1 MAYDSAPDI
10 YLMKRQKT
18 RAGCMT
24 ALIAVAACAILAGIS
39 YGIYQWT
46 QGADDPADMTEPVA
60 LPGGEVEAPL
70 DPVAL
75 PGMPSVET
83 AAVAVPAAPAQPVA
97 QAASE
102 TPAAPTAAVAA
113 DTPPPSAPVAAQP
126 VPTVAI
132 EPIPPTP
139 EAAAEALAKAKAA
152 RDAGDLQA
160 ARMAALSALTAAPG
174 DVATEQLLNE
184 LAMPLL
190 ASRHPM
196 PEKVPY
202 SIRSGDYLG
211 KIAAKFNT
219 PVALIAVAN
228 GITDP
233 TRIRV
238 GQELLLLDGNTHIFA
253 LEVSKSRNDLV
264 VTLDGAF
271 FKRYRV
277 ATGVNGK
284 TPTGTFKVVDKIE
297 HPAWHVAGRT
307 PIPYGDPDNLL
318 GTHWLA
324 LDVEGYGI
332 HGTWAPETIG
342 SQSSDGCVRLLND
355 DVKELYTILPKG
367 TAVTIVE

>member
-1 MAYDSAPDI
+1 MAYDSTPDI

-24 ALIAVAACAILAGIS
+24 ALIVLAASALLAGVG
-39 YGIYQWT
+39 YGIYKWT
-46 QGADDPADMTEPVA
+46 QRPGKPVDLTEPVA
-60 LPGGEVEAPL
+60 LPGGDLEAPI
-70 DPVAL
+70 DPVTL
-75 PGMPSVET
+75 PDAPSDEPVADVPVASTDTGTQTT
-83 AAVAVPAAPAQPVA
+83 AAMPVATQPQSPVDATADVQPAQKPAPAPV
-97 QAASE
+97 
-102 TPAAPTAAVAA
+102 V
-113 DTPPPSAPVAAQP
+113 V
-126 VPTVAI
+126 
-132 EPIPPTP
+132 PIPPTP

-160 ARMAALSALTAAPG
+160 ARVSALSALAAAPG
-174 DVATEQLLNE
+174 DPATEQLLNE

-202 SIRSGDYLG
+202 TIRSGDYLG
-211 KIAAKFNT
+211 KVAAKFNT

-238 GQELLLLDGNTHIFA
+238 GQELLLLDGNAHRFA

-277 ATGVNGK
+277 ATGVGGK
-284 TPTGTFKVVDKIE
+284 TPVGTFKIVDKIE

-307 PIPYGDPDNLL
+307 PIPYGDPENLL

-332 HGTWAPETIG
+332 HGTWAPESIG

>member
-46 QGADDPADMTEPVA
+46 QSADDPADMTEPVA

-75 PGMPSVET
+75 PETSSVEPM
-83 AAVAVPAAPAQPVA
+83 ASSVPSATTEPVA
-97 QAASE
+97 PKASE
-102 TPAAPTAAVAA
+102 TPSTPMPATA
-113 DTPPPSAPVAAQP
+113 DTPQTGAPVAAQP
-126 VPTVAI
+126 APTVAI

-202 SIRSGDYLG
+202 TIRPGDYLG

-284 TPTGTFKVVDKIE
+284 TPTGTFKIVDKIE
-297 HPAWHVAGRT
+297 HPAWHVPGRT

>member
-24 ALIAVAACAILAGIS
+24 ALIVMASCAVLAAVAF
-39 YGIYQWT
+39 GIYKWSQRP
-46 QGADDPADMTEPVA
+46 DDPGIPAEPVA
-60 LPGGEVEAPL
+60 LPAGDVEAPL
-70 DPVAL
+70 EPAVL
-75 PGMPSVET
+75 PEPPPE
-83 AAVAVPAAPAQPVA
+83 APGSGAGDLSASSAQPVA
-97 QAASE
+97 PAANGTPAVPSAPE
-102 TPAAPTAAVAA
+102 PAAAPATPAAP
-113 DTPPPSAPVAAQP
+113 P
-126 VPTVAI
+126 VPV
-132 EPIPPTP
+132 PPTP

-160 ARMAALSALTAAPG
+160 ARMSALSALAAAPG
-174 DVATEQLLNE
+174 DPATEQLLNE

-190 ASRHPM
+190 ASRHAM
-196 PEKVPY
+196 PEKVHY
-202 SIRSGDYLG
+202 SICSGDYLG

-228 GITDP
+228 GIADP

-238 GQELLLLDGNTHIFA
+238 GQELLLLDGNAHVFA
-253 LEVSKSRNDLV
+253 LEVSKSRNDLL

-284 TPTGTFKVVDKIE
+284 TPTGTFKIVDKIE
-297 HPAWHVAGRT
+297 HPAWHVPGRT
-307 PIPYGDPDNLL
+307 PIPYGDPENQL

-332 HGTWAPETIG
+332 HGTWAPESIG

-367 TAVTIVE
+367 TAVAIVE